1 MFCNKHLYHLFFC
14 EFNVESMIR
23 LTISNLSLRSVITSK
38 LRFAKKKYVFASTCT
53 NGGED
58 KTSVNKKDSILL
70 RNRTDKRLFGRLMK
84 RGKGKCVLILKN
96 ETESKGTFVN
106 EDDPKRSEHLWVLK
120 ASDVRNLRYVPRTK
134 EKGKELSVNY
144 EKYSN
149 IKDTSQLQNISK
161 YISENLAHCIFNSYF
176 TVPPEGVENIT
187 SFSISGTKTLENGAI
202 KDKEIENSD
211 IPSVTRVLQETMSI
225 NSRIALEHWKKNM
238 INKLGV
244 EEFDIFC
251 KELLKNGR
259 LFHACIENI
268 LLQKEVEIPS
278 EVRFLH
284 SSVQPVLEQIQA
296 VQGVE
301 TRVLHPNLR
310 YKGIADCI
318 ASYRD
323 RLHLIDWKRSTKRKS
338 TLAATYDAPVQLAAY
353 IGAVNASNQYPF
365 KVDRGLVVTAYTNG
379 EPATVHEV
387 KDDVLEKSWQEWLKR
402 LQQFYINLNKKNE

>member
-1 MFCNKHLYHLFFC
+1 M
-14 EFNVESMIR
+14 ESMIR
-23 LTISNLSLRSVITSK
+23 LTISNLSLGSIINSK
-38 LRFAKKKYVFASTCT
+38 LRFAKKKDIFSSTCT
-53 NGGED
+53 NGDGD
-58 KTSVNKKDSILL
+58 KTGVNKKDSILL

-84 RGKGKCVLILKN
+84 RGKGKCVQILRN
-96 ETESKGTFVN
+96 ETESKGKFVN
-106 EDDPKRSEHLWVLK
+106 EGDPKRSEHLWVLK

-134 EKGKELSVNY
+134 KAGQELPDNN
-144 EKYSN
+144 EKYTN
-149 IKDTSQLQNISK
+149 IKDTSPLQNISK
-161 YISENLAHCIFNSYF
+161 YISENVAHCILNSYF

-187 SFSISGTKTLENGAI
+187 SFSISGIETLESGAI
-202 KDKEIENSD
+202 KSKDPENFD

-225 NSRIALEHWKKNM
+225 NSRIALEQWKKNM

-244 EEFDIFC
+244 EQFDIFC
-251 KELLKNGR
+251 KELLINGR
-259 LFHACIENI
+259 LFHACIEDI
-268 LLQKEVEIPS
+268 LLQKEVEIPP
-278 EVRFLH
+278 EVRFLY
-284 SSVQPVLEQIQA
+284 SSVQPVLEEIQA

-402 LQQFYINLNKKNE
+402 LQQFYTNLNKKQE